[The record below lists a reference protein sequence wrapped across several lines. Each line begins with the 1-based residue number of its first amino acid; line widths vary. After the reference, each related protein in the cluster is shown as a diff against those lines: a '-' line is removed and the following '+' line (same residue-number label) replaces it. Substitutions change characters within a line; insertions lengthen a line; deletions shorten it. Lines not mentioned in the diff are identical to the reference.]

1 MAQNNILTLGQVR
14 KYAQHFIFW
23 RRAIAIPPLHAR
35 DVYIVSPHCN
45 AAQLPQDSQDWQR
58 LFPVAPPLPNFL
70 AELSQSPRSWKHFCP
85 SKAHRPTYILMLAFL
100 MRRGW
105 VTQLCTFAYVIVW
118 PEIIYEVDYEI
129 EAEEL
134 AHARQQQ
141 QQQHH
146 QPGGITPSHSG
157 GGGGGG
163 GEGDDSLLSSTN
175 TIDEEQSQDSA
186 QYADGSEA
194 AADTA
199 TASVS
204 QAAEQA
210 RLERIATK
218 AHRQATEKVIA
229 HTRRI
234 APLPTGHPSLND
246 AAHLKHL
253 TPHIILD
260 AKKATGRESRYLSA
274 IARRF
279 KDPKIRAAWQNFC
292 KYFDGRSAL
301 ERIALQED
309 MKRKDAWS
317 QLTSMTEFL
326 LCTRHW

>member
-1 MAQNNILTLGQVR
+1 MAQSNVLTLGQVR

-35 DVYIVSPHCN
+35 DIYIVSPHCN
-45 AAQLPQDSQDWQR
+45 TAQLPQDSQDWQR

-70 AELSQSPRSWKHFCP
+70 GELSQTPRSWKHFCP

-134 AHARQQQ
+134 AHAREQ
-141 QQQHH
+141 
-146 QPGGITPSHSG
+146 GSTPSIA
-157 GGGGGG
+157 
-163 GEGDDSLLSSTN
+163 EVDDSLLSSTN
-175 TIDEEQSQDSA
+175 TMDDSQSQDSGQHA
-186 QYADGSEA
+186 EPSEA
-194 AADTA
+194 TSTDTA

-229 HTRRI
+229 HTRRV
-234 APLPTGHPSLND
+234 APLPTSHPSLND
-246 AAHLKHL
+246 AAHLKGL

-279 KDPKIRAAWQNFC
+279 KDPKIRSAWQNFC

-317 QLTSMTEFL
+317 QLTSMTEYL